1 VPEID
6 PHHAPRRLTT
16 VPLLRRESIGESYH
30 VLSFDMPEGTPARP
44 GQFTMIR
51 GGEWGDAPLLP
62 RPMSYLSG
70 GQTPSILVQ
79 VHGEGTVRMGRAEA
93 GEPFALLG
101 PLGNGW
107 RPHDPSKRQLLVGGG
122 VGVAPLI
129 FLARE
134 LVAQGTKP
142 ILFYGGRTAR
152 DLPLAEDALELCEVE
167 FSTEDGS
174 RGIQGRVTDLFPRH
188 LGPNTE
194 VYTCGPNAMMAAVAE
209 KCAARGVDCEVSLEA
224 PMACGFGICLGC
236 AIPTPG
242 GNYLY
247 ACSEGPCVDARRI
260 DWERLQG
267 LLATASKGGAK

>member
-1 VPEID
+1 MPEID
-6 PHHAPRRLTT
+6 PHHEPRRLLT

-30 VLSFDMPEGTPARP
+30 VLSFDMPDGTPAKP
-44 GQFTMIR
+44 GQFAMIR

-79 VHGEGTVRMGRAEA
+79 VHGEGTQRMGRAEA
-93 GEPFALLG
+93 SEPFAVLG

-107 RPHDPSKRQLLVGGG
+107 RRHDPSKRQLLVGGG
-122 VGVAPLI
+122 VGIAPLL

-134 LVAQGTKP
+134 LVAQGAKP
-142 ILFYGGRTAR
+142 ILFYGGRKAR
-152 DLPLAEDALELCEVE
+152 DLPLAQDALELCEVE

-174 RGIQGRVTDLFPRH
+174 RGLCGRVTDLLPRH
-188 LGPNTE
+188 LETNVE
-194 VYTCGPNAMMAAVAE
+194 VFTCGPNAMMAAVAA
-209 KCAARGVDCEVSLEA
+209 KCAAKNIACEVSLEA

-242 GNYLY
+242 GGYLY
-247 ACSEGPCVDARRI
+247 ACAEGPCIDARRV
-260 DWERLQG
+260 DWQRSQG
-267 LLATASKGGAK
+267 LLASVSKGGAA